1 MGRSLVFPLLLI
13 ALAGGGFLF
22 VRQAQSV
29 GPTSRTATQ
38 AETQAVAAAAAT
50 DFGAAQAAVLSWIAA
65 HGTYA
70 GVTLPPVYA
79 VAVVRADASS
89 FCLQAGA
96 GTGTTHQLGPGGQAQ
111 SGPC

>member
-1 MGRSLVFPLLLI
+1 MGRSLAFPLLLV
-13 ALAGGGFLF
+13 ALAVGGFLF
-22 VRQAQSV
+22 VRQAQTV
-29 GPTSRTATQ
+29 GPTSRVATQ
-38 AETQAVAAAAAT
+38 AETQAAAVAAAT
-50 DFGAAQAAVLSWIAA
+50 DFAAAQPTLQAWFAD

-96 GTGTTHQLGPGGQAQ
+96 GAAATHELGPGGQAQ

>member
-13 ALAGGGFLF
+13 ALAVGGFLF

-38 AETQAVAAAAAT
+38 AETQAAAAAAAT
-50 DFGAAQAAVLSWIAA
+50 DFGAAQAVLLSWFAV

-70 GVTLPPVYA
+70 GVTLPPVYE

-96 GTGTTHQLGPGGQAQ
+96 GTAAMHELGPGGQAQ

>member
-1 MGRSLVFPLLLI
+1 MGRSLAFPLLLI
-13 ALAGGGFLF
+13 ALAVGGFLF

-29 GPTSRTATQ
+29 GPESRTATH
-38 AETQAVAAAAAT
+38 AETRATAAAAAT
-50 DFGAAQAAVLSWIAA
+50 DFGAAQAALLSWFAA

-70 GVTLPPVYA
+70 GVTLPPAYE

-96 GTGTTHQLGPGGQAQ
+96 GIAARHELGPGGPAQ
-111 SGPC
+111 SGPY

>member
-1 MGRSLVFPLLLI
+1 MGRSLAFPLLLI
-13 ALAGGGFLF
+13 ALAVGGFLV
-22 VRQAQSV
+22 VRQTQSV
-29 GPTSRTATQ
+29 GPTSRAATQ
-38 AETQAVAAAAAT
+38 AETQAAAAAAAS
-50 DFGAAQAAVLSWIAA
+50 DFGAAQALLLSWFAA

-96 GTGTTHQLGPGGQAQ
+96 GTGTTHELGPGGQPQ

>member
-13 ALAGGGFLF
+13 ALAVGGFPF

-38 AETQAVAAAAAT
+38 AEAQAASAAATT
-50 DFGAAQAAVLSWIAA
+50 DFGAAQAAVLSWFAA

-70 GVTLPPVYA
+70 GVTLSPVYA

-96 GTGTTHQLGPGGQAQ
+96 GAAATHELGPGGQAQ

>member
-1 MGRSLVFPLLLI
+1 MGRSLAFPLLLI
-13 ALAGGGFLF
+13 ALAVGGFLF

-29 GPTSRTATQ
+29 GPESRTATQ
-38 AETQAVAAAAAT
+38 AETEAAAAAAAT
-50 DFGAAQAAVLSWIAA
+50 DFAAAQPVLLSWFAA

-70 GVTLPPVYA
+70 GVTLAPVYA

-96 GTGTTHQLGPGGQAQ
+96 GAAASHELGPGGQAQ

>member
-1 MGRSLVFPLLLI
+1 MGRSLAFPLLLI
-13 ALAGGGFLF
+13 ALAVGGFLY
-22 VRQAQSV
+22 VRQAQSA

-38 AETQAVAAAAAT
+38 AENQAAAAAAAT
-50 DFGAAQAAVLSWIAA
+50 DFAAAQAVLLSWFAA
-65 HGTYA
+65 HGTFA

-79 VAVVRADASS
+79 VTVARADASS

-96 GTGTTHQLGPGGQAQ
+96 GTATTHEPGPGGQAQ

>member
-1 MGRSLVFPLLLI
+1 MGRSLGFPLLLI
-13 ALAGGGFLF
+13 ALAVGGFLF
-22 VRQAQSV
+22 VRQSQSV
-29 GPTSRTATQ
+29 GPTSRTATR
-38 AETQAVAAAAAT
+38 AETQAAAVAAAT
-50 DFGAAQAAVLSWIAA
+50 DFGAAQAVLLSWFAA

-79 VAVVRADASS
+79 VAVMRADAGS

-96 GTGTTHQLGPGGQAQ
+96 GTGATHELGPGGQAQ

>member
-13 ALAGGGFLF
+13 ALAVGGFLF

-29 GPTSRTATQ
+29 GPTSRTATE
-38 AETQAVAAAAAT
+38 AETQAAAAT
-50 DFGAAQAAVLSWIAA
+50 DFAAAQPVLQAWLAD

-70 GVTLPPVYA
+70 GVTLPPAYA
-79 VAVVRADASS
+79 VAVVRADARS

-96 GTGTTHQLGPGGQAQ
+96 GAAATHELGPGGLAQ
-111 SGPC
+111 SG

>member
-13 ALAGGGFLF
+13 ALAVGGFLF

-29 GPTSRTATQ
+29 GPTSRTATE
-38 AETQAVAAAAAT
+38 AETQAAAAT
-50 DFGAAQAAVLSWIAA
+50 DFAAAQPVLQAWLAD

-70 GVTLPPVYA
+70 GVTLPPAYA

-96 GTGTTHQLGPGGQAQ
+96 GAAATHELGPGGQAQ
-111 SGPC
+111 SGAC

>member
-13 ALAGGGFLF
+13 ALAVGGFLF

-29 GPTSRTATQ
+29 GPESRTVTQ
-38 AETQAVAAAAAT
+38 AETQAAAVAAAT
-50 DFGAAQAAVLSWIAA
+50 DFGAAQAALLSWFAA

-70 GVTLPPVYA
+70 GVTLPPAYEVL
-79 VAVVRADASS
+79 VVRADAGSY
-89 FCLQAGA
+89 CLQAGA
-96 GTGTTHQLGPGGQAQ
+96 GAAAMHELGPGGQAQ

>member
-13 ALAGGGFLF
+13 TLAVGGFLF

-29 GPTSRTATQ
+29 GPESRTATK
-38 AETQAVAAAAAT
+38 AETQAAAVAAAT
-50 DFGAAQAAVLSWIAA
+50 DFGAAQAALVSWFAA

-70 GVTLPPVYA
+70 GVTLPPVYG
-79 VAVVRADASS
+79 VAVVRADVSS
-89 FCLQAGA
+89 FCLQAG
-96 GTGTTHQLGPGGQAQ
+96 TGDAAVHELGPGGQAQ

>member
-1 MGRSLVFPLLLI
+1 MGRSLAFPLLLI
-13 ALAGGGFLF
+13 ALAVGGFLY
-22 VRQAQSV
+22 VRQAQSA
-29 GPTSRTATQ
+29 GPTSRTAPQ
-38 AETQAVAAAAAT
+38 AETQAAAAAAAT
-50 DFGAAQAAVLSWIAA
+50 DFGAAQAVLLSWFAA

-96 GTGTTHQLGPGGQAQ
+96 GAGTTHELGPGGQAQ

>member
-1 MGRSLVFPLLLI
+1 MGRSLAFPLVLI
-13 ALAGGGFLF
+13 ALAIGGFLF
-22 VRQAQSV
+22 VRQTQSV
-29 GPTSRTATQ
+29 GPTSR
-38 AETQAVAAAAAT
+38 AETQAAAAAAAT
-50 DFGAAQAAVLSWIAA
+50 DFGAAQAVLLSWFAA

-96 GTGTTHQLGPGGQAQ
+96 GAGTTHELGPGGQAQ